1 MADFSD
7 LVMSSYIHGTVQNV
21 TNQVELPRKMEWVT
35 MHACG
40 LEDLDE
46 HIFSCPGY
54 CDIVDHE
61 IHYDM
66 LWNNEV
72 LKDMKL
78 LKKIACNMKMIIER
92 IEDIQRIV

>member
-7 LVMSSYIHGTVQNV
+7 ARVIFMARYRM
-21 TNQVELPRKMEWVT
+21 LPTKSNYPGRWNGLLCN
-35 MHACG
+35 ACG

-54 CDIVDHE
+54 YDIVDHE

-72 LKDMKL
+72 LKDMNL
-78 LKKIACNMKMIIER
+78 LKKIACMKMIIER